1 MKQFIFAA
9 CSLLLLLQPSVA
21 EELSFKQIVD
31 GIREQ
36 SDEIRNASPI
46 TSLESLLPKESAQQE
61 AQEEAKGLLEE
72 LQRTNKD
79 MRMLAEAQE
88 SKSTYTNHSWLIFAS
103 LGMGED
109 SFNAVLQA
117 ASLQRDSIVL
127 LRGIPKDAKLAEAV
141 LEVQKRASKFDPV
154 PNVVINPDLFKKHNI
169 QSVPVVV
176 KLTPREG
183 AIGLPREVARV
194 SGLSDTVWL
203 ERKLEEGRTGD
214 LGARGPL
221 AEITE
226 QDFIEAAKERV
237 AAIDWEAKKE
247 QAVENFWQKRTFNEL
262 PQAIK
267 SRTRFIDPSFVV
279 TADVRAPN
287 GQLIVHRGQSINPLK
302 VRSFPQA
309 VLVFDPLSKKQ
320 LELVKELSLK
330 LQNDARFSRVNLIA
344 TRIDKEDGWGSYE
357 EITEYLQEHVYLLTP
372 DIKRT
377 FELEFTP
384 SLVTAAD
391 LHFQVEEFGEDEL

>member
-1 MKQFIFAA
+1 MKQFLFAA
-9 CSLLLLLQPSVA
+9 CSLLMLLQHGVA
-21 EELSFKQIVD
+21 EELSMKQIVD

-36 SDEIRNASPI
+36 SEEIRNASPI
-46 TSLESLLPKESAQQE
+46 ISMEGLLPKERVQHEAQQE
-61 AQEEAKGLLEE
+61 AMGLLEE

-88 SKSTYTNHSWLIFAS
+88 RKSTYTNHSWLIFAS

-127 LRGIPKDAKLAEAV
+127 LRGIPKGAKLAEAV

-154 PNVVINPDLFKKHNI
+154 PNVVINPDLFQKHNI

-176 KLTPREG
+176 KLTSREG
-183 AIGLPREVARV
+183 ASGLPKEVARV

-203 ERKLEEGRTGD
+203 EQKIEEGRSGD

-226 QDFIEAAKERV
+226 QDFVEAAKERV
-237 AAIDWEAKKE
+237 AAIDWEKKKE
-247 QAVENFWQKRTFNEL
+247 LAVENFWLKRSFDEL
-262 PQAIK
+262 PQATQ
-267 SRTRFIDPSFVV
+267 SRTRLIDPSFVV
-279 TADVRAPN
+279 TADVKAPN
-287 GQLIVHRGQSINPLK
+287 GQLIAYRGQTINPLK
-302 VRSFPQA
+302 VRPFPQA

-320 LELVKELSLK
+320 LELVKQLSLK
-330 LQNDARFSRVNLIA
+330 LNNDRRFSRVNLIA
-344 TRIDKEDGWGSYE
+344 TRIDREAGWGSYE
-357 EITEYLQEHVYLLTP
+357 EITDYLTLTP
-372 DIKRT
+372 KCGP
-377 FELEFTP
+377 EPENY
-384 SLVTAAD
+384 AAI
-391 LHFQVEEFGEDEL
+391 LAVIFALASHGVA